1 MLLAK
6 DLSLTGLGIEAASA
20 PPIRSEV
27 WIALYGRSREEPLL
41 VRAEVV
47 RRDGVEVG
55 LRFVRLAPAQT
66 HALERLLAA
75 SPAVEDLAALGSARH
90 VVELAR

>member
-1 MLLAK
+1 MVHL
-6 DLSLTGLGIEAASA
+6 
-20 PPIRSEV
+20 
-27 WIALYGRSREEPLL
+27 ALYGRSREEPLL

-55 LRFVRLAPAQT
+55 LRFVGLAPAQMA
-66 HALERLLAA
+66 ALERLLAA
-75 SPAVEDLAALGSARH
+75 SPAVEELAAPRSARH